1 MAIPEPT
8 SELWT
13 RAKAMG
19 ATWPLSNEETAH
31 ALADSWRRTGAEY
44 GKAAEHSLNSVNADW
59 PDEAGAVF
67 TGLVHHH
74 LQRAGTTAADMAEL
88 ARRADIFGN
97 EVATAKDA
105 IVKLLDANAERYA
118 DITGIGE
125 DLQRNAFAQQ
135 LAAEATKLVNDAAG
149 RITGGPPVG
158 QVPGPPPGAT
168 PQEVHTW
175 WLSLGQGEREDV
187 VRNNPDLVRNLDGIP
202 AEVRDQANRAVLD
215 REIAALRAERDRL
228 AALHDE
234 RLRMADEFSN
244 NPGLWEQERERLIQ
258 LDEQIAVLE
267 RFRPGGDL
275 AAADPEH
282 PENRY
287 YLLGLDTADDGKII
301 VSYGNPDT
309 ARNIATYV
317 PGTYAELGQ
326 AGGDI
331 DRARRLALDAG
342 EGSAVIAWV
351 GYDAPDS
358 IIPEAGRSIYADNA
372 ELALDRFQDG
382 LRATDTQDRAHLTVV
397 GHSYGTTVVGQTARD
412 HGLNADDVV
421 LVSSPG
427 AGVHHVSELGLDGV
441 DPAHV
446 GERVHATT
454 SPDDPINYTNPEIAT
469 MPATPR
475 NPEPPTFDPFHGRT
489 PADPRFGAR
498 VFESPAGWDQPH
510 SAPFEPGHPAVDE
523 IGDIIAGER

>member
-8 SELWT
+8 AELWA

-59 PDEAGAVF
+59 PDAAGAVF
-67 TGLVHHH
+67 TGMVRHH

-88 ARRADIFGN
+88 ARRAEIFGT

-135 LAAEATKLVNDAAG
+135 LAAEATKLVAEAAG

-158 QVPGPPPGAT
+158 QTPGPPPGAT

-175 WLSLGQGEREDV
+175 WLSLGQGERDEV

-202 AEVRDQANRAVLD
+202 AEIRDQANRAVLD
-215 REIAALRAERDRL
+215 REITALRAERDRL
-228 AALHDE
+228 ADE
-234 RLRMADEFSN
+234 LNR
-244 NPGLWEQERERLIQ
+244 NPGLWEQEHERLTQ
-258 LDEQIAVLE
+258 LNDQIATLE

-275 AAADPEH
+275 AGADPENKA
-282 PENRY
+282 NRY
-287 YLLGLDTADDGKII
+287 YLLGLDTAADGKII

-317 PGTYAELGQ
+317 PGTLAELDQ
-326 AGGDI
+326 VGGDI
-331 DRARRLALDAG
+331 DRARRMALSAG
-342 EGSAVIAWV
+342 EGTAVIAWV
-351 GYDAPDS
+351 GYDAPDNIFPAAAS
-358 IIPEAGRSIYADNA
+358 PIYADNA
-372 ELALDRFQDG
+372 EQALDRFQDG
-382 LRATDTQDRAHLTVV
+382 LRATDTGERAHLTVV

-412 HGLNADDVV
+412 HGLNADDVI

-427 AGVHHVSELGLDGV
+427 AGTQHVSELRLDGI
-441 DPAHV
+441 DPSQAGQH
-446 GERVHATT
+446 VHATT
-454 SPDDPINYTNPEIAT
+454 APGDLIGLANPEF
-469 MPATPR
+469 PEE
-475 NPEPPTFDPFHGRT
+475 NPNIFENRPPSHDPFHGRD
-489 PADPRFGAR
+489 PANPDFGAR
-498 VFESPAGWDQPH
+498 VFDSPPDWVGADGVRPNPH
-510 SAPFEPGHPAVDE
+510 SAPLEQGHPAIDE
-523 IGDIIAGER
+523 IGAIIAGER

>member
-1 MAIPEPT
+1 MPEPT
-8 SELWT
+8 SELWL

-59 PDEAGAVF
+59 PDAAGAVF
-67 TGLVHHH
+67 TGLVRHH

-88 ARRADIFGN
+88 ARRAEVFAT

-105 IVKLLDANAERYA
+105 IVKLVDANAERYA
-118 DITGIGE
+118 GITGIGE

-135 LAAEATKLVNDAAG
+135 LAAEATKLVHDAAG

-158 QVPGPPPGAT
+158 RTPGPPPGAT

-202 AEVRDQANRAVLD
+202 AEIRDQANRAVLD
-215 REIAALRAERDRL
+215 REIAALRTERDRL

-234 RLRMADEFSN
+234 RLRAADEFSN

-258 LDEQIAVLE
+258 LDQQIAVLE

-275 AAADPEH
+275 TSA
-282 PENRY
+282 NQY

-309 ARNIATYV
+309 ARDIATFV

-331 DRARRLALDAG
+331 DRARMLATEAG
-342 EGSAVIAWV
+342 EGTAVITWV

-358 IIPEAGRSIYADNA
+358 IFPEAGKSIYADNA
-372 ELALDRFQDG
+372 EQSLDRFQDG

-397 GHSYGTTVVGQTARD
+397 GHSYGTTVIGQTARD

-427 AGVHHVSELGLDGV
+427 AGVHHVSELRLDGV

-454 SPDDPINYTNPEIAT
+454 SPDDPINITNPEIALG
-469 MPATPR
+469 PPNAAQPH
-475 NPEPPTFDPFHGRT
+475 PPTVDPFHGRA
-489 PADPRFGAR
+489 PVNPQFGAR
-498 VFESPAGWDQPH
+498 TFESPSGWPEPH
-510 SAPFEPGHPAVDE
+510 SAPFHPDHPAVDE
-523 IGDIIAGER
+523 IAAIIAGER